1 MCYFNSLRELGRGAT
16 LVQADVREHL
26 NAVWHR
32 IGLTEAWGGE
42 EAKARRRFVNNFTEL
57 TSRMRSSEIPEVL
70 QELFRGLPDKD
81 TVDLCFATNMIQV
94 GLDVS
99 RLSIMTIVGQPKG
112 ASEYIQ
118 ASSRIGRDPHRPGL
132 VVVNFNPFKPRD
144 RSHFESFRPFHENAY
159 RHVEPTSVTPF
170 SLPVCERAIHALVVT
185 LARFWDPALR
195 EVSDIGIREPTRSR
209 VREVVL
215 ARVRAVAPDEL
226 ARATAV
232 LDRFLDDWD
241 RMRPNVYGSFS
252 ASDDGE
258 PLMWPAGKPLP
269 AQLEQFKG
277 MIRATPS
284 SMRNVDGECEAFRL
298 RAYGTVGDV
307 NG

>member
-1 MCYFNSLRELGRGAT
+1 MVYLA
-16 LVQADVREHL
+16 
-26 NAVWHR
+26 
-32 IGLTEAWGGE
+32 
-42 EAKARRRFVNNFTEL
+42 
-57 TSRMRSSEIPEVL
+57 
-70 QELFRGLPDKD
+70 FRL
-81 TVDLCFATNMIQV
+81 
-94 GLDVS
+94 
-99 RLSIMTIVGQPKG
+99 
-112 ASEYIQ
+112 
-118 ASSRIGRDPHRPGL
+118 L

-226 ARATAV
+226 ARAMAV

-298 RAYGTVGDV
+298 RAYGTMGDV